1 LAEESVVTV
10 QAEEKKEN
18 GHTVPSATVSHTDV
32 ITKAYNGEKPVLKS
46 PTKST
51 LKLTDLLKGKPSS
64 DQGTLVVETRIEANE
79 SFTPEQLKLIWND
92 FAEQRKKLQAEY
104 QLMIQPFEI
113 RGTQVVVHLLS
124 TVQET
129 LLANF
134 KSDLTTYLRENL
146 KNNSITIIG
155 ELRET
160 EEKQMLYT
168 PRDKFEYLLTKNP
181 MLKELKDRLGL
192 DADF

>member
-1 LAEESVVTV
+1 MAEESVVAV

-18 GHTVPSATVSHTDV
+18 GHTVPSTTVSHTDV
-32 ITKAYNGEKPVLKS
+32 TTKVYNREKPILKS

-51 LKLTDLLKGKPSS
+51 LKLTDLLKGKSSS
-64 DQGTLVVETRIEANE
+64 DQDTLVVETRIEANE

-113 RGTQVVVHLLS
+113 RGTQVVVQLLS